1 MVTNMDIRVLML
13 KHGLTQA
20 DLARLIGASQPEIS
34 MMLKHEMSQSEKRRI
49 KDARREKE
57 EKNEEAA
64 Y

>member
-49 KDARREKE
+49 KDAIRERE
-57 EKNEEAA
+57 EKDEEAV

>member
-49 KDARREKE
+49 KDAIREKE
-57 EKNEEAA
+57 EKDEEAA

>member
-20 DLARLIGASQPEIS
+20 DLAGLIGTSQPEIS

-49 KDARREKE
+49 KDAIREKE
-57 EKNEEAA
+57 EKDEEAA

>member
-49 KDARREKE
+49 KDAIREKE
-57 EKNEEAA
+57 EKDEEAV

>member
-1 MVTNMDIRVLML
+1 MVTNIDIRVLML

-20 DLARLIGASQPEIS
+20 DLAGLIGASQPEIS

-49 KDARREKE
+49 KDAIMEKE
-57 EKNEEAA
+57 EKDEEAT

>member
-20 DLARLIGASQPEIS
+20 DLASLIGASQPEIS

-49 KDARREKE
+49 KDAIREKE
-57 EKNEEAA
+57 EKDEEAA

>member
-20 DLARLIGASQPEIS
+20 DLAGLIGASQPEKS
-34 MMLKHEMSQSEKRRI
+34 MMLKHEMSQGEKKRI
-49 KDARREKE
+49 KDAIREKE
-57 EKNEEAA
+57 EKDEEAV